1 MNKRITTYKDLEIPP
16 ERQKEL
22 RYFCRQYPYWKNKLE
37 ILYPSTKSQSLD
49 GMPYSQTN
57 NINDETSEIVIKRME
72 LAEKIDMVEK
82 SAKKASPEFW
92 QYIIMSVC
100 YQKNYGNLKASL
112 EIPLSEA
119 AFRDRVK
126 MFIIILDKKKK

>member
-1 MNKRITTYKDLEIPP
+1 MNKRITTYRDLDIPP

-22 RYFCRQYPYWKNKLE
+22 RYFCRQYQEWKNKLE
-37 ILYPSTKSQSLD
+37 ILYPSAKCQSLD

-57 NINDETSEIVIKRME
+57 NINDETSEIAIKRME
-72 LAEKIDMVEK
+72 LIEKINMVEK
-82 SAKKASPEFW
+82 SAQEASPEFW
-92 QYIIMSVC
+92 KYIIVSVC
-100 YQKNYGNLKASL
+100 YQKSYGNLKASL

-126 MFIIILDKKKK
+126 MFVSILDKKRK